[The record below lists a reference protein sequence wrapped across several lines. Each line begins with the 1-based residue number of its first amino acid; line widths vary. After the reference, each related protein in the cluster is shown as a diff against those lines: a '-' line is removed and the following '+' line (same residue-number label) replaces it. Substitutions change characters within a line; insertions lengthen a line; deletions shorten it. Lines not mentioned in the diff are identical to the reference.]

1 MPKFTGKDDSLENL
15 DPEIVAK
22 IVKQHVLP
30 MFRGNTQKRVITNN
44 SALS

>member
-44 SALS
+44 SALT